1 MPINEKAENMENTG
15 QLLDLYRLKK
25 EDIRA
30 KLDHFRAFKNKAKGD
45 IFLELCFC
53 LLTPQSKA
61 LSADKAMKQLVDSGF
76 PYSFNIRDSRKILKN
91 SGVRFHRN
99 KSIYLSLARER
110 FLNGGLRLPIG
121 PPIESRKWLVRN
133 IKGMGYKEA
142 SHFLRNTGHGED
154 IAILDRH
161 VLRNMEGLKV
171 IESVPKSLSPKKYV
185 EIERRMK
192 GLSSRLGIG
201 LAELDLLFWSKETGF
216 IFK

>member
-1 MPINEKAENMENTG
+1 MENTG

-30 KLDHFRAFKNKAKGD
+30 RLDHFRTFKNKAKDG

-61 LSADKAMKQLVDSGF
+61 LSADAAIKQLVNSGF
-76 PYSFNIRDSRKILKN
+76 PYNFSIREVRKILKQA
-91 SGVRFHRN
+91 GVRFHRN

-110 FLNGGLRLPIG
+110 FLNGDLRLPIG
-121 PPIESRKWLVRN
+121 RPIESREWLVEN

-161 VLRNMEGLKV
+161 VLRNLEGLKV
-171 IESVPKSLSPKKYV
+171 IRSVPKSLSPKKYI
-185 EIERRMK
+185 EIENRMR

-201 LAELDLLFWSKETGF
+201 MAELDLLFWSKETGF
-216 IFK
+216 VFK